1 MTIIRILL
9 LISFTC
15 FFATACQFASK
26 SVIEQGVVV
35 VEKAEVR
42 NSTGIVAASIKEVK
56 RGEVLD
62 ILERRTANQQDYV
75 QVRLPGGENLE
86 GWLEARFIISK
97 RIVDECNKLDT
108 EWKDI
113 PTQAVGKTKDKLKLR
128 LSPGRNTE
136 VATLLPA
143 NTKLNIVGRTRAE
156 RQVDEKEKNTDTK
169 DAKNEGTKYDD
180 WYKVRLED
188 NTVIKAGWIYA
199 DSVEITPPEAI
210 VGLLGAGRRFAA
222 WESFGEEVKDPE
234 INSIQRNYFILDKYA
249 YSKEEEIDFDRVYV
263 IAWDLESHGYK
274 SILIESQV
282 KGLYP
287 LKVEKTSTSYIFT
300 VSLLNKQNQPNLIRY
315 QAKLE
320 NEETNKWIAAKV
332 QEAKPDPNKPIKT
345 PKKTK

>member
-9 LISFTC
+9 LFSFTS
-15 FFATACQFASK
+15 FFLTACQFGSK
-26 SVIEQGVVV
+26 TAIEQGVVLA
-35 VEKAEVR
+35 EKAEVR

-108 EWKDI
+108 DWKDI

-128 LSPGRNTE
+128 LKPGRNSE
-136 VATLLPA
+136 VITLLSA
-143 NTKLNIVGRTRAE
+143 NTKLSIVGRARAE
-156 RQVDEKEKNTDTK
+156 RQAEEKDKTTDPKND
-169 DAKNEGTKYDD
+169 GVKYDD

-188 NTVIKAGWIYA
+188 NSVIKAGWIYA

-210 VGLLGAGRRFAA
+210 VSLPGAGRRFIA
-222 WESFGEEVKDPE
+222 WESFGEEVKDTE
-234 INSIQRNYFILDKYA
+234 INSVQKNYFILDKYA

-263 IAWDLESHGYK
+263 IAWDLETHGYK

-287 LKVEKTSTSYIFT
+287 LKVEKTSTGYIFT
-300 VSLLNKQNQPNLIRY
+300 VSLLNKQNQPTLTRY

-320 NEETNKWIAAKV
+320 DEATNKWIAAKV
-332 QEAKPDPNKPIKT
+332 QEAKPDPNKPSKA